1 MSGAST
7 SGAWMFLVPVLVLGL
22 GNGTVYEVEEV
33 EEGLLIVMELVDGQT
48 LCDLLDSGPMEV
60 VRAVEIAF
68 QVGSALVGAHAAGV
82 VHRDIKPG
90 NVMIRRDGYV
100 KVLDFGLAVELEVES
115 EEKMQIDEAE
125 QD

>member
-1 MSGAST
+1 
-7 SGAWMFLVPVLVLGL
+7 MFLVPVLVLGL
-22 GNGTVYEVEEV
+22 GNGTVYEV

>member
-1 MSGAST
+1 
-7 SGAWMFLVPVLVLGL
+7 MFLVPVLVLGL

-60 VRAVEIAF
+60 VREVEIAF

-100 KVLDFGLAVELEVES
+100 KVFDFGLAVELEVES